1 MAAKIVWGYAKLPHS
16 PNKKVNSLNKLFECR
31 VTYTTFLACF
41 SSTSTKM
48 L

>member
-1 MAAKIVWGYAKLPHS
+1 MAAKIVCGYAKLPHS
-16 PNKKVNSLNKLFECR
+16 PNKKVNSLKKMFECR
-31 VTYTTFLACF
+31 VTYTTFLTYF